1 MFPVREA
8 WEQLEVWQAGK
19 ENYWVIIEHLIF
31 AKGAQCLSPCSTDCA
46 EVVWERLL
54 SNPSHVSLPVEGCVH
69 IALLYITFFLRGCKS
84 VLFFKQLPKAF
95 YLTRESD

>member
-69 IALLYITFFLRGCKS
+69 IALLYIT
-84 VLFFKQLPKAF
+84 LFYGAAKAF
-95 YLTRESD
+95 CSLNNFPKLFI